1 MIQMDLYVPS
11 LNKKYNFDL
20 NETALIG
27 TIMDELTEMICQKEQ
42 CALCGE
48 ASELMLISIDRREVL
63 QRQQTLEQYGIMTG
77 SRLMLV

>member
-11 LNKKYNFDL
+11 LNKKYNFNL

-42 CALCGE
+42 CTLCGE
-48 ASELMLISIDRREVL
+48 VSELMLISIDKKEVL